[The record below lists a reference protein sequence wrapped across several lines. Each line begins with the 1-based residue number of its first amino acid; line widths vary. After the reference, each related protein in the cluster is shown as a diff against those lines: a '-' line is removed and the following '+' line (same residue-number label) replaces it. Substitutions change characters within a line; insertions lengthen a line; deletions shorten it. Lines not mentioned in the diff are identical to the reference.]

1 MIDFAMSGI
10 VITLSESR
18 GLKGFSILLVIFHH
32 FVQYYADN
40 LPSFLLIFRGV
51 GAIACAL
58 FFFLS
63 GYGLSISKHRKNGRY
78 WLRRFLLIYGSF
90 VLASAIFIIFEL
102 IMADYEHNGIGH
114 FLANLLGVE
123 LVTSGYW
130 FIPCI
135 LCMYLAFSLSNNVW
149 IQIFLCLL
157 FGGAYTV
164 IQYAPGSMSWLAFPL
179 GIIVESKDKKMQY
192 GSLLYILCSIVFI
205 ISFMFYYQR
214 NMLLNEWINLVFF
227 VLMILTFP
235 IALMKLKLVFQN
247 KILQYIGQNSLDY
260 YLMHF
265 IALLLVKELFPSS
278 PLIAIFLLVLFVF
291 VICFLF
297 KLLRN
302 SSVDKFLSKI

>member
-102 IMADYEHNGIGH
+102 KSSM
-114 FLANLLGVE
+114 
-123 LVTSGYW
+123 
-130 FIPCI
+130 
-135 LCMYLAFSLSNNVW
+135 SLSVSSV
-149 IQIFLCLL
+149 
-157 FGGAYTV
+157 TV
-164 IQYAPGSMSWLAFPL
+164 LPGVAERPTKAQFS
-179 GIIVESKDKKMQY
+179 
-192 GSLLYILCSIVFI
+192 LYIL
-205 ISFMFYYQR
+205 
-214 NMLLNEWINLVFF
+214 
-227 VLMILTFP
+227 
-235 IALMKLKLVFQN
+235 
-247 KILQYIGQNSLDY
+247 
-260 YLMHF
+260 
-265 IALLLVKELFPSS
+265 
-278 PLIAIFLLVLFVF
+278 IFLT
-291 VICFLF
+291 ICM
-297 KLLRN
+297 
-302 SSVDKFLSKI
+302 